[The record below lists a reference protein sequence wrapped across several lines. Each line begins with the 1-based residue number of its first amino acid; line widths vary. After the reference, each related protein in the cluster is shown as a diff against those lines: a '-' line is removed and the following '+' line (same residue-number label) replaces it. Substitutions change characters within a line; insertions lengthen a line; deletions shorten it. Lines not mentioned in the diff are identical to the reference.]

1 MVRLVVQAALKGGKV
16 QRPWLGASLQSVTP
30 EIADSLGL
38 DRPTGVLIKQVNV
51 KGPAAKAGLK
61 AGDVITSVDDKPIQ
75 DPQGFQYRFVTKGIG
90 GHAELSLLR
99 KGQPIKVSVP
109 LVVAIEDPPRDARE
123 LAGHTPLS
131 GCKVANLSPA
141 VSEEVGLTEE
151 RDGVVVL
158 EVKDNTPAARI
169 GVKRGDIIAKVNDEK
184 IESVAHLA
192 KTLDASPDAWLLSVE
207 RGEKTFNLAFRG

>member
-38 DRPTGVLIKQVNV
+38 DRPTGVLIKQVND

-61 AGDVITSVDDKPIQ
+61 AGDVITSVDGKPIQ

-90 GHAELSLLR
+90 GQAELSLLR
-99 KGQPIKVSVP
+99 KGQPVKVAVP
-109 LVVAIEDPPRDARE
+109 LVVAIEDPPRDARD
-123 LAGHTPLS
+123 LVGNNPLS

-141 VSEEVGLTEE
+141 VSEELGVTEE
-151 RDGVVVL
+151 RGGVVVL

-169 GVKRGDIIAKVNDEK
+169 GVKRGDVIAKVNDDK

-207 RGEKTFNLAFRG
+207 RGGKTFNLAFRG